1 MIPEEDIKKTLT
13 SLARKMGEKNASALL
28 SVLGKDKQFVD
39 AIETTVGQELLKDA
53 VLAMENI
60 IRLVLVD
67 KDTKKDRAELK
78 AYKEIIHSWQGRIAN
93 YNKNRE
99 TFTKNSV

>member
-1 MIPEEDIKKTLT
+1 MIPEEDIQKTLT

-39 AIETTVGQELLKDA
+39 AIESVVGQELLKGA
-53 VLAMENI
+53 VSEMENI
-60 IRLVLVD
+60 IGTILAE
-67 KDTKKDRAELK
+67 KDTPKDRAELK
-78 AYKEIIHSWQGRIAN
+78 AYLNITRKWQNQIAR